1 MSDDDIQ
8 IDETLLEE
16 LDLSDSL
23 DDTVPGVIL
32 NDDDDEIDEEDD
44 GKTSLDELYDA
55 EEMDDPFDDVDE
67 F

>member
-1 MSDDDIQ
+1 MSDDDIL
-8 IDETLLEE
+8 IDDALLEE